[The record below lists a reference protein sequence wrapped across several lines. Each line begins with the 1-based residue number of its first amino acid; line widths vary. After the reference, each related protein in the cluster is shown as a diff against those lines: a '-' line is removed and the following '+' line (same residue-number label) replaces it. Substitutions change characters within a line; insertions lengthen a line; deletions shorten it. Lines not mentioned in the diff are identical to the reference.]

1 MNPIQ
6 SFLASTLRMLVPLVA
21 QAITG
26 TKARWQGC
34 EPERRQRVYYAN
46 HGSHGDFLLIW
57 LALPEILRPM
67 TWPVVGADYWTTGRV
82 RRFLIRNVFRAVT
95 VERGGKG
102 KRGAGIERLSE
113 ALGENGSLILF
124 PEGTRNTT
132 DIQLLPFKSGLYHL
146 ALAHPNVEFVPV
158 WIENIRRVLPKGDI
172 LPVPL
177 LCSVTFGEPISVG
190 NSESKSDFLERAHSA
205 VVALAPRD
213 VKEPT
218 P

>member
-1 MNPIQ
+1 MRI
-6 SFLASTLRMLVPLVA
+6 LVPLVA
-21 QAITG
+21 QSITG
-26 TKARWQGC
+26 AKARWQGC
-34 EPERRQRVYYAN
+34 KPELRQRVYFAN

-57 LALPEILRPM
+57 SALPEALRPM
-67 TWPVVGADYWTTGRV
+67 TWPVVGADYWNKGGV

-95 VERGGKG
+95 VERESQG
-102 KRGAGIERLSE
+102 ERRVALEHLNE
-113 ALGENGSLILF
+113 ALDENGSLILF
-124 PEGTRNTT
+124 PEGTRNTSDT
-132 DIQLLPFKSGLYHL
+132 QLLPFKSGLYHL
-146 ALAHPNVEFVPV
+146 AVANPHVEFVPV

-190 NSESKSDFLERAHSA
+190 EAEKKSDFLERAQNA

-213 VKEPT
+213 GKEST